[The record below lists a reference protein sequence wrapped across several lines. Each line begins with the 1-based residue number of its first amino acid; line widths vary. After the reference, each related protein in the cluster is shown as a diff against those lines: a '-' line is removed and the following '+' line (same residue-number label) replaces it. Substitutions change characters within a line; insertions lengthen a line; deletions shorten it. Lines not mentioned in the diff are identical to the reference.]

1 MFQIP
6 TVLKNIGWRWRLAL
20 IFFTCAMLGLS
31 SGVGLTE
38 RPDIVDGSVLA
49 KAYYSLGLFVVG
61 GLDIGL
67 PTGGPLLG
75 RVLLWVAYFGSPLLA
90 ASAVMEALLI
100 VISKERW
107 QLRRIKNHIVVV
119 GSGDLTTS
127 YLRVLRQQPIHIPV
141 IVIDQAIELVREQE
155 LAATFDVTVINGDV
169 THDFMLQKL
178 RLHRARRVMLL
189 GDNDFVAFEA
199 ASKILRLYPKLKSQ
213 IVLHG
218 GSLRFLRAMQS
229 TQIANQVT
237 LFNSYNLA
245 AKGLV
250 NSVLIDHFNKTS
262 YQDTVVIAGFG
273 LFGQTILEELQMNAG
288 DEIDLVA
295 IVDIE
300 AHRRVQI
307 VDEQQKHDLFYERK
321 IYQGDTTHPD
331 VWRKLTGDI
340 NLSRGEP
347 VVIMGT
353 SDSANN
359 LRTALWIKQKHNNA
373 LIFARTNDTSEFAQ
387 AVGKEHGVHCISITR
402 LVEDNIPLEWTLL
415 DQIAE

>member
-1 MFQIP
+1 
-6 TVLKNIGWRWRLAL
+6 
-20 IFFTCAMLGLS
+20 MLGLS
-31 SGVGLTE
+31 SGVSLTE
-38 RPDIVDGSVLA
+38 RPDIVDGSLLD

-75 RVLLWVAYFGSPLLA
+75 RILLWIAYFGSPLLA

-107 QLRRIKNHIVVV
+107 QLRRIKDHIIIV

-127 YLRVLRQQPIHIPV
+127 YLRVLRQQPDYIPV
-141 IVIDQAIELVREQE
+141 IVVDHAIDPVREHE
-155 LAATFDVTVINGDV
+155 LAETFGVTVIKGDV

-178 RLHRARRVMLL
+178 RLHRARRIMLL
-189 GDNDFVAFEA
+189 GGDDFVAFEA
-199 ASKILRLYPKLKSQ
+199 ASKILRLYPKLASQ

-218 GSLRFLRAMQS
+218 RSLRFLRAMQN

-250 NSVLIDHFNKTS
+250 NSALIAHFKKTN

-295 IVDIE
+295 IVDKQ
-300 AHRRVQI
+300 AYRRVQI
-307 VDEQQKHDLFYERK
+307 VDEQQKSGIFYERK

-331 VWRKLTGDI
+331 VWRKLTGEID
-340 NLSRGEP
+340 LSRGEP

-353 SDSANN
+353 GDSANN
-359 LRTALWIKQKHNNA
+359 LRTALWIKQHHSNA
-373 LIFARTNDTSEFAQ
+373 LLFARTNDTSEFAQ
-387 AVGKEHGVHCISITR
+387 AVGDEHGVHCISITQ
-402 LVEDNIPLEWTLL
+402 LVEDNIPLAWTRL
-415 DQIAE
+415 DKLV

>member
-1 MFQIP
+1 
-6 TVLKNIGWRWRLAL
+6 
-20 IFFTCAMLGLS
+20 MLGLS

-38 RPDIVDGSVLA
+38 RPDVVEGSLLA

-75 RVLLWVAYFGSPLLA
+75 RVLLWIAYFGSPLLA

-119 GSGDLTTS
+119 GSGNLTTS
-127 YLRVLRQQPIHIPV
+127 YLRMLRQQHNHIPV
-141 IVIDQAIELVREQE
+141 IVIDHAIDLAREHELT
-155 LAATFDVTVINGDV
+155 ATFDVTVINGDV

-189 GDNDFVAFEA
+189 GDDDFVAFEA
-199 ASKILRLYPKLKSQ
+199 ASKVLRLYPKLTSQ

-250 NSVLIDHFNKTS
+250 NSALIDHFNKTN

-273 LFGQTILEELQMNAG
+273 LFGQTILEELQINAG

-295 IVDIE
+295 IVDKQ

-307 VDEQQKHDLFYERK
+307 VDEQQKSGAFYERK

-340 NLSRGEP
+340 DLSRGEP

-353 SDSANN
+353 GDSANN
-359 LRTALWIKQKHNNA
+359 LRTALWIKQKYNNA
-373 LIFARTNDTSEFAQ
+373 LIFVRTNDTSEFAQ

-402 LVEDNIPLEWTLL
+402 LVEDNIPLEWTRL
-415 DQIAE
+415 DQLV

>member
-1 MFQIP
+1 
-6 TVLKNIGWRWRLAL
+6 
-20 IFFTCAMLGLS
+20 
-31 SGVGLTE
+31 
-38 RPDIVDGSVLA
+38 
-49 KAYYSLGLFVVG
+49 
-61 GLDIGL
+61 
-67 PTGGPLLG
+67 
-75 RVLLWVAYFGSPLLA
+75 
-90 ASAVMEALLI
+90 
-100 VISKERW
+100 
-107 QLRRIKNHIVVV
+107 
-119 GSGDLTTS
+119 
-127 YLRVLRQQPIHIPV
+127 LRQQPYHIPV
-141 IVIDQAIELVREQE
+141 IVIDHAIDLVREHE

-189 GDNDFVAFEA
+189 GDDDFVAFEA
-199 ASKILRLYPKLKSQ
+199 ASKILRLYPKLTSQ

-229 TQIANQVT
+229 TQIANQLT

-250 NSVLIDHFNKTS
+250 NSALIDHFNKTN

-295 IVDIE
+295 IVDKQ

-307 VDEQQKHDLFYERK
+307 VDEQQKSGAFYERK

-340 NLSRGEP
+340 DLSRGEP

-353 SDSANN
+353 GDSANN
-359 LRTALWIKQKHNNA
+359 LRTALWIKQKYNNA
-373 LIFARTNDTSEFAQ
+373 LIFVRTNDTSEFAQ

-402 LVEDNIPLEWTLL
+402 LVEDNIPLEWARL
-415 DQIAE
+415 DQLA

>member
-1 MFQIP
+1 
-6 TVLKNIGWRWRLAL
+6 
-20 IFFTCAMLGLS
+20 MLGLS

-38 RPDIVDGSVLA
+38 RPDVVEGSLLA

-75 RVLLWVAYFGSPLLA
+75 RVLLWIAYFGSPLLA

-119 GSGDLTTS
+119 GSGNLTTS
-127 YLRVLRQQPIHIPV
+127 YLRMLRQQHNHIPV
-141 IVIDQAIELVREQE
+141 IVIDHAIDLAREHELT
-155 LAATFDVTVINGDV
+155 ATFDVTVINGDV

-189 GDNDFVAFEA
+189 GDDDFVAFEA
-199 ASKILRLYPKLKSQ
+199 ASKVLRLYPKLTSQ

-250 NSVLIDHFNKTS
+250 NSALIDHFKKTN

-273 LFGQTILEELQMNAG
+273 LFGQTILEELQINAG

-307 VDEQQKHDLFYERK
+307 VDEQQKYDLFYERK

-340 NLSRGEP
+340 DLSRGEP

-353 SDSANN
+353 GDSANN
-359 LRTALWIKQKHNNA
+359 LRTALWIKQKYNNA
-373 LIFARTNDTSEFAQ
+373 LIFVRTNDTSEFAQ

-402 LVEDNIPLEWTLL
+402 LVEDNIPLEWTRL
-415 DQIAE
+415 DQLV

>member
-6 TVLKNIGWRWRLAL
+6 PILKSISWRWPLAL
-20 IFFTCAMLGLS
+20 ALFSCAMIGLS
-31 SGVGLTE
+31 SGVSLTE
-38 RPDIVDGSVLA
+38 RPDVVDGSLLA

-67 PTGGPLLG
+67 PTGGPLPG
-75 RVLLWVAYFGSPLLA
+75 RVLLWIAYFGSPLLA

-100 VISKERW
+100 VISRERW
-107 QLRRIKNHIVVV
+107 QLQRIKDHIIVV

-127 YLRVLRQQPIHIPV
+127 YLRVLRQQPDYIPV
-141 IVIDQAIELVREQE
+141 IVVDYAIDTVRENE
-155 LAATFDVTVINGDV
+155 LAETFDVAVINGDV
-169 THDFMLQKL
+169 THEFMLKKL
-178 RLHRARRVMLL
+178 RLHRARRVIFL

-199 ASKILRLYPKLKSQ
+199 ASKILRLYPRLTSQ

-218 GSLRFLRAMQS
+218 GSLRFLRAMQG
-229 TQIANQVT
+229 TQIAKQVT

-250 NSVLIDHFNKTS
+250 NSVLIDHFKKTN

-295 IVDIE
+295 IIDKQ
-300 AHRRVQI
+300 AYRRVQI
-307 VDEQQKHDLFYERK
+307 VDEQQKTGVFYERK
-321 IYQGDTTHPD
+321 VYQGDSSHPE
-331 VWRKLTGDI
+331 VWRNLTGDI
-340 NLSRGEP
+340 DLSRGEP

-353 SDSANN
+353 GDPANN
-359 LRTALWIKQKHNNA
+359 LRTALWIKQKYKNA
-373 LIFARTNDTSEFAQ
+373 LIFFRTNDTSAFAQ
-387 AVGKEHGVHCISITR
+387 AVGEEYGVHCISITQ
-402 LVEDNIPLEWTLL
+402 LVEDNIPLEWTQL
-415 DQIAE
+415 DQLV

>member
-1 MFQIP
+1 MFQI
-6 TVLKNIGWRWRLAL
+6 TTILKNIGWRWRLAL
-20 IFFTCAMLGLS
+20 MFFTCAMLGLS

-38 RPDIVDGSVLA
+38 RPDIVDGSLMA

-107 QLRRIKNHIVVV
+107 QLRRIKNHIVVF
-119 GSGDLTTS
+119 GSGDLTSS

-141 IVIDQAIELVREQE
+141 IVIDQAMELVREQE
-155 LAATFDVTVINGDV
+155 LAATFDVTVIKGDV
-169 THDFMLQKL
+169 THDFILEKL

-213 IVLHG
+213 IVLHS

-229 TQIANQVT
+229 TQIANEVT

-250 NSVLIDHFNKTS
+250 NSVLIDHFNNTS

-307 VDEQQKHDLFYERK
+307 VDEQQKHDIFYKRK

>member
-6 TVLKNIGWRWRLAL
+6 TILKKISWRLPLAL
-20 IFFTCAMLGLS
+20 TLFTCAMLGLS

-38 RPDIVDGSVLA
+38 RPDIVDGSLLA

-100 VISKERW
+100 VISRERW

-127 YLRVLRQQPIHIPV
+127 YLRVLRQQPYHIPV
-141 IVIDQAIELVREQE
+141 IVIDHAIDLVREHE

-189 GDNDFVAFEA
+189 GDDDFVAFEA
-199 ASKILRLYPKLKSQ
+199 ASKILRLYPKLTSQ

-250 NSVLIDHFNKTS
+250 NSALIDHFNKTN

-295 IVDIE
+295 IVDKQ

-307 VDEQQKHDLFYERK
+307 VDEQQKSGAFYERK

-340 NLSRGEP
+340 DLSRGEP

-353 SDSANN
+353 GDSANN
-359 LRTALWIKQKHNNA
+359 LRTALWIKQKYNNA
-373 LIFARTNDTSEFAQ
+373 LIFVRTNDTSEFAQ

-402 LVEDNIPLEWTLL
+402 LVEDNIPLEWTRL
-415 DQIAE
+415 DQLA

>member
-6 TVLKNIGWRWRLAL
+6 TILKIISWRWPLAL
-20 IFFTCAMLGLS
+20 TLFTCAMLGLS

-38 RPDIVDGSVLA
+38 RPDIVDGSLLA
-49 KAYYSLGLFVVG
+49 KAYYSLGLFVMG

-119 GSGDLTTS
+119 GSGHLTTS
-127 YLRVLRQQPIHIPV
+127 YLRVLRQQPNHIPV
-141 IVIDQAIELVREQE
+141 IVIDHAIDLVREHE

-189 GDNDFVAFEA
+189 GDDDFVAFEA
-199 ASKILRLYPKLKSQ
+199 ASKILRLYPKLVSQ

-218 GSLRFLRAMQS
+218 GSLRFLRAMQG

-250 NSVLIDHFNKTS
+250 NSALIDHFNKTN

-295 IVDIE
+295 IVDKQ

-307 VDEQQKHDLFYERK
+307 VDEQQKSGVFYERK

-340 NLSRGEP
+340 DLSRGEP

-353 SDSANN
+353 GDSANN
-359 LRTALWIKQKHNNA
+359 LRTALWIKQKYNNA
-373 LIFARTNDTSEFAQ
+373 LIFVRTNDTSEFAQ

-402 LVEDNIPLEWTLL
+402 LVEDNIPLEWTRL
-415 DQIAE
+415 DQLA

>member
-6 TVLKNIGWRWRLAL
+6 TILKRISWRWPLAL
-20 IFFTCAMLGLS
+20 SLFTCAMLGLS

-38 RPDIVDGSVLA
+38 RPGIADGSLLA

-67 PTGGPLLG
+67 PTGGPLMG
-75 RVLLWVAYFGSPLLA
+75 RVLLWLAYFGCPLLA

-107 QLRRIKNHIVVV
+107 QLRRIKDHIVVV

-127 YLRVLRQQPIHIPV
+127 YLRVLRQQPHHIPV
-141 IVIDQAIELVREQE
+141 IVIDHAIDLAREHE

-169 THDFMLQKL
+169 THDFLLQKL

-189 GDNDFVAFEA
+189 GDDDFVAFEA
-199 ASKILRLYPKLKSQ
+199 ASKILRLYPKLASQ
-213 IVLHG
+213 VVLHG

-250 NSVLIDHFNKTS
+250 NSALIEHFNKTS

-273 LFGQTILEELQMNAG
+273 LFGQTILEELRMNAG

-295 IVDIE
+295 IVDKE
-300 AHRRVQI
+300 AYRRVQI
-307 VDEQQKHDLFYERK
+307 VDEQQKSGAIYERK
-321 IYQGDTTHPD
+321 IYQGDTTHPE
-331 VWRKLTGDI
+331 VWRKLTQDI
-340 NLSRGEP
+340 DLSRGEP

-353 SDSANN
+353 GDPANN
-359 LRTALWIKQKHNNA
+359 LRTALWLKQKHNNA
-373 LIFARTNDTSEFAQ
+373 LVFVRTNDTSEFAQ
-387 AVGKEHGVHCISITR
+387 AVGKEYGVNCISITH
-402 LVEDNIPLEWTLL
+402 LVEDNIPLAWTGL
-415 DQIAE
+415 DELV

>member
-127 YLRVLRQQPIHIPV
+127 YLRVLRQQPNHIPV

-189 GDNDFVAFEA
+189 GDDDFVAFEA

-213 IVLHG
+213 IVLHSS
-218 GSLRFLRAMQS
+218 SLRFLRAMQG

-250 NSVLIDHFNKTS
+250 NSALIDHFKKTN

>member
-1 MFQIP
+1 MLQIP
-6 TVLKNIGWRWRLAL
+6 TILKNISWRWLLAL
-20 IFFTCAMLGLS
+20 ALFTCAMLGLS

-38 RPDIVDGSVLA
+38 RPDVVEGSLLA

-67 PTGGPLLG
+67 PTGGPQLG
-75 RVLLWVAYFGSPLLA
+75 RVLLWIAYFGSPLLA

-119 GSGDLTTS
+119 GSGNLTTS
-127 YLRVLRQQPIHIPV
+127 YLRMLRQQPNHIPV
-141 IVIDQAIELVREQE
+141 IVIDHAIDLAREHELT
-155 LAATFDVTVINGDV
+155 ATFDVTVINGDV

-189 GDNDFVAFEA
+189 GDDDFVAFEA
-199 ASKILRLYPKLKSQ
+199 ASKVLRLYPKLTSQ

-250 NSVLIDHFNKTS
+250 NSALIDHFKKTNC
-262 YQDTVVIAGFG
+262 QDTVVIAGFG
-273 LFGQTILEELQMNAG
+273 LFGQTILEELQINAG

-295 IVDIE
+295 IVDKQ

-307 VDEQQKHDLFYERK
+307 VDEQQKSGAFYERK

-340 NLSRGEP
+340 DLSRGEP

-353 SDSANN
+353 GDSANN
-359 LRTALWIKQKHNNA
+359 LRTALWIKQKYNNA
-373 LIFARTNDTSEFAQ
+373 LIFVRTNDTSEFAQ

-402 LVEDNIPLEWTLL
+402 LVEDNIPLEWTRL
-415 DQIAE
+415 DQLV

>member
-6 TVLKNIGWRWRLAL
+6 TTLKNISWRWPLAL
-20 IFFTCAMLGLS
+20 MLFTCAMLGLS

-38 RPDIVDGSVLA
+38 RPDVVDGSLLA

-100 VISKERW
+100 IISRERW

-119 GSGDLTTS
+119 GSGNLTTS
-127 YLRVLRQQPIHIPV
+127 YLRVLRQQPNHIPV
-141 IVIDQAIELVREQE
+141 IVIDHAIDLVREQE
-155 LAATFDVTVINGDV
+155 LAATFDVTVINGDA

-178 RLHRARRVMLL
+178 RLHQARRVMLL
-189 GDNDFVAFEA
+189 GDDDFVAFEA
-199 ASKILRLYPKLKSQ
+199 ASKILRLYPKLTSQ

-218 GSLRFLRAMQS
+218 RSLRFLRAMQS

-250 NSVLIDHFNKTS
+250 NSALIDHFNKTNH
-262 YQDTVVIAGFG
+262 QDTVVIAGFG

-295 IVDIE
+295 IVDKE

-307 VDEQQKHDLFYERK
+307 VDEQQKSGVFYERM

-331 VWRKLTGDI
+331 VWRKLTSDI
-340 NLSRGEP
+340 DLSRGEP

-353 SDSANN
+353 GDSANN
-359 LRTALWIKQKHNNA
+359 LRTALWIKQKYNNA
-373 LIFARTNDTSEFAQ
+373 LIFVRTNDTSEFAQ
-387 AVGKEHGVHCISITR
+387 AVGKDHGVHCISITR
-402 LVEDNIPLEWTLL
+402 LVEDNIPLEWTRL
-415 DQIAE
+415 DQLT

>member
-1 MFQIP
+1 MFQI
-6 TVLKNIGWRWRLAL
+6 TTILKNIGWRWRLAL
-20 IFFTCAMLGLS
+20 MFFTCAMLGLS

-38 RPDIVDGSVLA
+38 RPDIVDGSLMA

-75 RVLLWVAYFGSPLLA
+75 QLLLWVAYFGSPLLA
-90 ASAVMEALLI
+90 ASAVIEALLI

-107 QLRRIKNHIVVV
+107 QLRRIKNHIVVF
-119 GSGDLTTS
+119 GSGDLTSS

-141 IVIDQAIELVREQE
+141 IVIDQAMELVREQE
-155 LAATFDVTVINGDV
+155 LAATFDVTVIKGDV
-169 THDFMLQKL
+169 THDFILEKL

-213 IVLHG
+213 IVLHS

-229 TQIANQVT
+229 TQIANEVT

-250 NSVLIDHFNKTS
+250 NSVLIDHFNNTS

-307 VDEQQKHDLFYERK
+307 VDEQQKHDIFYKRK

-359 LRTALWIKQKHNNA
+359 LRTALWIKHKYNNS
-373 LIFARTNDTSEFAQ
+373 LIFSRTNDTSEFAQ

-402 LVEDNIPLEWTLL
+402 LVEDNIPLEWTQL
-415 DQIAE
+415 DTMAK

>member
-1 MFQIP
+1 MFQI
-6 TVLKNIGWRWRLAL
+6 TTILKNIGWRWRLAL
-20 IFFTCAMLGLS
+20 IFFSCAMLGLS

-38 RPDIVDGSVLA
+38 RPDIVDGSLMA

-119 GSGDLTTS
+119 GSGDLTSS

-141 IVIDQAIELVREQE
+141 IVIDQTIELVREQE
-155 LAATFDVTVINGDV
+155 LAATFDVTVIKGDV
-169 THDFMLQKL
+169 THDFMLEKL

-213 IVLHG
+213 IVLHS

-229 TQIANQVT
+229 TQIANEVT

-307 VDEQQKHDLFYERK
+307 VDEQQKHDIFYKRK

-359 LRTALWIKQKHNNA
+359 LRTALWIKQKYNNA
-373 LIFARTNDTSEFAQ
+373 LIFSRTNDTSEFAQ

-402 LVEDNIPLEWTLL
+402 LVEDNIPLEWTQL
-415 DQIAE
+415 DQITK

>member
-1 MFQIP
+1 MFQVP
-6 TVLKNIGWRWRLAL
+6 KVLKRTSWRWPLAL
-20 IFFTCAMLGLS
+20 AFFTCAMLGLS
-31 SGVGLTE
+31 SGVSLTE
-38 RPDIVDGSVLA
+38 RPDITDGSVLA

-75 RVLLWVAYFGSPLLA
+75 RILLWIAYFGSPLLA

-107 QLRRIKNHIVVV
+107 QLRRIKDHIVIV

-127 YLRVLRQQPIHIPV
+127 YLRVLRQQPNHIPV
-141 IVIDQAIELVREQE
+141 IVVDQAIDLVREHE
-155 LAATFDVTVINGDV
+155 LAETFDVTVIKGDV
-169 THDFMLQKL
+169 THNFMLRKL

-189 GDNDFVAFEA
+189 GGDDFVAFEA
-199 ASKILRLYPKLKSQ
+199 ASKILRLYPKLASQ

-218 GSLRFLRAMQS
+218 RSLRFLRAMQS

-250 NSVLIDHFNKTS
+250 NSALIDHFKKTN

-295 IVDIE
+295 IVDKQ
-300 AHRRVQI
+300 AYRRVQI
-307 VDEQQKHDLFYERK
+307 VDEQQKTGVFYDRK

-331 VWRKLTGDI
+331 VWRKLTGEID
-340 NLSRGEP
+340 LSRGEP

-353 SDSANN
+353 GDSANN

-373 LIFARTNDTSEFAQ
+373 LLFARTNDTSEFAQ
-387 AVGKEHGVHCISITR
+387 AVGNEHGVNCISITQ
-402 LVEDNIPLEWTLL
+402 LVEDNIPLAWTGL
-415 DQIAE
+415 DELV

>member
-1 MFQIP
+1 
-6 TVLKNIGWRWRLAL
+6 
-20 IFFTCAMLGLS
+20 MLGLS

-38 RPDIVDGSVLA
+38 RPDIVDGSLIA

-155 LAATFDVTVINGDV
+155 LAATFDVTVIKGDV

-213 IVLHG
+213 IVLHS

-229 TQIANQVT
+229 TQIANEVT

-307 VDEQQKHDLFYERK
+307 VDEQQKHDIFYKRK

-359 LRTALWIKQKHNNA
+359 LRTALWIKQKYNNA
-373 LIFARTNDTSEFAQ
+373 LIFSRTNDTSEFAQ

-402 LVEDNIPLEWTLL
+402 LVEDNIPLEWTQL
-415 DQIAE
+415 DQIAK

>member
-6 TVLKNIGWRWRLAL
+6 TILKKISWRWPLAL
-20 IFFTCAMLGLS
+20 TLFTCAMLGLS

-38 RPDIVDGSVLA
+38 RPDIVDGSLLA

-127 YLRVLRQQPIHIPV
+127 YLRVLRQQPNHIPV
-141 IVIDQAIELVREQE
+141 IVIDHAIDLVREHE

-178 RLHRARRVMLL
+178 RLHQARRVMLL
-189 GDNDFVAFEA
+189 GDDDFVAFEA
-199 ASKILRLYPKLKSQ
+199 ASKILRLYPKLTSQ

-250 NSVLIDHFNKTS
+250 NSVLIDHFKKTN

-300 AHRRVQI
+300 ADRRVQI
-307 VDEQQKHDLFYERK
+307 VDEQQKHGIFYKRK

-402 LVEDNIPLEWTLL
+402 LVEDNIPLEWARL
-415 DQIAE
+415 DQLAE

>member
-6 TVLKNIGWRWRLAL
+6 TIIKRISWRWPLAL
-20 IFFTCAMLGLS
+20 ALFACAMFGLS

-38 RPDIVDGSVLA
+38 RPDIVDGSLLA

-75 RVLLWVAYFGSPLLA
+75 RALLWIAYFGSPLLA

-107 QLRRIKNHIVVV
+107 QLQRIRNHIVIV

-127 YLRVLRQQPIHIPV
+127 YLKVLRQQPNHIPV
-141 IVIDQAIELVREQE
+141 IVVDHAMDPPQEHE
-155 LAATFDVTVINGDV
+155 LAEAFDVTVINGDV
-169 THDFMLQKL
+169 THEFILKKL

-199 ASKILRLYPKLKSQ
+199 ASKILRLYPKLSSQ

-218 GSLRFLRAMQS
+218 GSLRFLRAMQG
-229 TQIANQVT
+229 TQIAGQVT

-250 NSVLIDHFNKTS
+250 NSVLIDHFKKTN

-295 IVDIE
+295 IIDKQ
-300 AHRRVQI
+300 AYRRVQI
-307 VDEQQKHDLFYERK
+307 VDEQQKSGVFYERK
-321 IYQGDTTHPD
+321 VYQGDCSHPE
-331 VWRKLTGDI
+331 VWRNLTGDLD
-340 NLSRGEP
+340 LSRGEP

-353 SDSANN
+353 GDPANN
-359 LRTALWIKQKHNNA
+359 LRTALWIKQKYRNA
-373 LIFARTNDTSEFAQ
+373 LVFVRTNDISAFAQ
-387 AVGKEHGVHCISITR
+387 AVGEEYGVHCISITQ
-402 LVEDNIPLEWTLL
+402 LVEDNIPLEWTHL
-415 DQIAE
+415 DKLA

>member
-1 MFQIP
+1 
-6 TVLKNIGWRWRLAL
+6 
-20 IFFTCAMLGLS
+20 MLGLS

-38 RPDIVDGSVLA
+38 RPDVVEGSLLA

-75 RVLLWVAYFGSPLLA
+75 TVLLWIAYFGSPLLA

-107 QLRRIKNHIVVV
+107 QLRRIKNHIGVV
-119 GSGDLTTS
+119 GSGKLTTS
-127 YLRVLRQQPIHIPV
+127 DLRVLRQQHNHIPV
-141 IVIDQAIELVREQE
+141 IVIDHAIDLAREHELT
-155 LAATFDVTVINGDV
+155 ATFDVTVINGDV

-189 GDNDFVAFEA
+189 GDDDFVAFEA
-199 ASKILRLYPKLKSQ
+199 ASKVLRLYPKLTSQ

-250 NSVLIDHFNKTS
+250 NSALIDHFKKTN

-273 LFGQTILEELQMNAG
+273 LFGQTILEELQINAG

-295 IVDIE
+295 IVDKQ

-307 VDEQQKHDLFYERK
+307 VDEQQKSGAFYERK

-353 SDSANN
+353 RDSANN
-359 LRTALWIKQKHNNA
+359 LRTALWIKQKYNNA
-373 LIFARTNDTSEFAQ
+373 LIFVRTNDTSEFAQ
-387 AVGKEHGVHCISITR
+387 AVGKAHGVHCISITR
-402 LVEDNIPLEWTLL
+402 LVEDNIPLEWTRL
-415 DQIAE
+415 DQLV

>member
-6 TVLKNIGWRWRLAL
+6 TIVKRISWRWPLAL
-20 IFFTCAMLGLS
+20 ALFACAMFGLS
-31 SGVGLTE
+31 SGVSLTE
-38 RPDIVDGSVLA
+38 RPGIVDGSLLV

-75 RVLLWVAYFGSPLLA
+75 RVLLWIAYFGSPLLA

-100 VISKERW
+100 VISKELW
-107 QLRRIKNHIVVV
+107 QLQRIKNHIVVV

-127 YLRVLRQQPIHIPV
+127 YLRVLRQQPNHIPV
-141 IVIDQAIELVREQE
+141 IVVDHAMDSPQEHE
-155 LAATFDVTVINGDV
+155 LAEAFDVTVINGDV
-169 THDFMLQKL
+169 THEFILKKL

-199 ASKILRLYPKLKSQ
+199 ASKILRLYPQLSSQ

-218 GSLRFLRAMQS
+218 GSLRFLRAMQG

-250 NSVLIDHFNKTS
+250 NSVLIDHFKKTN

-295 IVDIE
+295 IVDKQ
-300 AHRRVQI
+300 AYRRVQI
-307 VDEQQKHDLFYERK
+307 VDEQQKSGVFYERK
-321 IYQGDTTHPD
+321 VYQGDSSHPE
-331 VWRKLTGDI
+331 VWRNLTGDLD
-340 NLSRGEP
+340 LSRGEP

-353 SDSANN
+353 GDPANN
-359 LRTALWIKQKHNNA
+359 LRTALWIKQKYHNA
-373 LIFARTNDTSEFAQ
+373 LIFVRTNDISAFAQ
-387 AVGKEHGVHCISITR
+387 AVGEEYGVHCISITQ
-402 LVEDNIPLEWTLL
+402 LVEDNIPLEWTRL
-415 DQIAE
+415 DKLG

>member
-6 TVLKNIGWRWRLAL
+6 TILKKISWRLPLAL
-20 IFFTCAMLGLS
+20 TLFTCAMLGLS

-38 RPDIVDGSVLA
+38 RPDIVDGSLLA

-127 YLRVLRQQPIHIPV
+127 YLRVLRQQPNHIPV
-141 IVIDQAIELVREQE
+141 IVIDHAIDLVREHE

-178 RLHRARRVMLL
+178 RLHQARRVMLL
-189 GDNDFVAFEA
+189 GDDDFVAFEA
-199 ASKILRLYPKLKSQ
+199 ASKILRLYPKLTSQ

-218 GSLRFLRAMQS
+218 GSLRFLRAMQN

-250 NSVLIDHFNKTS
+250 NSALIDHFNKTNH
-262 YQDTVVIAGFG
+262 QDTVVIAGFG
-273 LFGQTILEELQMNAG
+273 LFGQTILEELQINAG

-295 IVDIE
+295 IVDKQ

-307 VDEQQKHDLFYERK
+307 VDEQQKSSVFYERK

-340 NLSRGEP
+340 DLSRGEP

-353 SDSANN
+353 GDSANN
-359 LRTALWIKQKHNNA
+359 LRTALWIKQKYNNA
-373 LIFARTNDTSEFAQ
+373 LIFVRTNDTSEFAQ

-402 LVEDNIPLEWTLL
+402 LVEDNIPLEWTRL
-415 DQIAE
+415 DQLA

>member
-1 MFQIP
+1 MFQVP
-6 TVLKNIGWRWRLAL
+6 TILKKISWRWPLAL
-20 IFFTCAMLGLS
+20 ILFTCAMLGLS
-31 SGVGLTE
+31 SGVSLTE
-38 RPDIVDGSVLA
+38 RPDVYDGSLLV

-67 PTGGPLLG
+67 PTGGPIQG
-75 RVLLWVAYFGSPLLA
+75 RALLWVAYFGCPLLA

-127 YLRVLRQQPIHIPV
+127 FLRVLRQQSNQIPV
-141 IVIDQAIELVREQE
+141 IVIDHAIDRTRAQE
-155 LAATFDVTVINGDV
+155 LTVTFDVTILNGDV

-189 GDNDFVAFEA
+189 GNDHFVAFEA
-199 ASKILRLYPKLKSQ
+199 ATKIIRLYPNLASQ
-213 IVLHG
+213 IVLHA

-229 TQIANQVT
+229 TKIANQVT

-250 NSVLIDHFNKTS
+250 NSVLIDHFNKTN

-288 DEIDLVA
+288 DAIDLVA
-295 IVDIE
+295 IVDKE

-307 VDEQQKHDLFYERK
+307 VDEQQKSGAFYERK
-321 IYQGDTTHPD
+321 IYQGNTTHPD

-340 NLSRGEP
+340 DLSRGEP

-353 SDSANN
+353 G
-359 LRTALWIKQKHNNA
+359 
-373 LIFARTNDTSEFAQ
+373 DTQ
-387 AVGKEHGVHCISITR
+387 
-402 LVEDNIPLEWTLL
+402 
-415 DQIAE
+415 

>member
-1 MFQIP
+1 
-6 TVLKNIGWRWRLAL
+6 
-20 IFFTCAMLGLS
+20 MLGLS
-31 SGVGLTE
+31 SGVSLTE
-38 RPDIVDGSVLA
+38 RPDIVDGSLLD

-75 RVLLWVAYFGSPLLA
+75 RILLWIAYFGSPLLA

-107 QLRRIKNHIVVV
+107 QLRRIKDHIIIV

-127 YLRVLRQQPIHIPV
+127 YLRVLRQQPDYIPV
-141 IVIDQAIELVREQE
+141 IVVDHAIDPVREHE
-155 LAATFDVTVINGDV
+155 LAETFGVTVIKGDV

-178 RLHRARRVMLL
+178 RLHRARRIMLL
-189 GDNDFVAFEA
+189 GGDDFVAFEA
-199 ASKILRLYPKLKSQ
+199 ASKILRLYPKLASQ

-218 GSLRFLRAMQS
+218 RSLRFLRAMQN

-250 NSVLIDHFNKTS
+250 NSALIAHFKKTN

-295 IVDIE
+295 IVDKQ
-300 AHRRVQI
+300 AYRRVQI
-307 VDEQQKHDLFYERK
+307 VDEQQKSGIFYERK

-331 VWRKLTGDI
+331 VWRKLTGEID
-340 NLSRGEP
+340 LSRGEP

-353 SDSANN
+353 GDSANN
-359 LRTALWIKQKHNNA
+359 LRTALWIKQHHSNA
-373 LIFARTNDTSEFAQ
+373 LLFARTNDTSEFAQ
-387 AVGKEHGVHCISITR
+387 AVGDEHGVHCISITQ
-402 LVEDNIPLEWTLL
+402 LVEDNIPLAWTGL
-415 DQIAE
+415 DKLV

>member
-6 TVLKNIGWRWRLAL
+6 TILKKISWRWPLAL
-20 IFFTCAMLGLS
+20 TLFTCAMLGLS

-38 RPDIVDGSVLA
+38 RPDIVDGSLLA

-127 YLRVLRQQPIHIPV
+127 YLRVLRQQPNHIPV
-141 IVIDQAIELVREQE
+141 IVIDHAIDLVREHE

-178 RLHRARRVMLL
+178 RLHLARRVILL
-189 GDNDFVAFEA
+189 GDDDFVAFEA
-199 ASKILRLYPKLKSQ
+199 ASKILRLYPKLTSQ

-250 NSVLIDHFNKTS
+250 NSVLIDHFKKTN

-300 AHRRVQI
+300 ADRRVQI
-307 VDEQQKHDLFYERK
+307 VDEQQKHGIFYKRK

-402 LVEDNIPLEWTLL
+402 LVEDNIPLEWARL
-415 DQIAE
+415 DQLAE

>member
-1 MFQIP
+1 
-6 TVLKNIGWRWRLAL
+6 
-20 IFFTCAMLGLS
+20 MLGLS

-38 RPDIVDGSVLA
+38 RPDVVEGSLLA

-75 RVLLWVAYFGSPLLA
+75 RVLLWIAYFGSPLLA

-119 GSGDLTTS
+119 GSGNLTTS
-127 YLRVLRQQPIHIPV
+127 YLRMLRQQHNHIPV
-141 IVIDQAIELVREQE
+141 IVIDHAIDLAREHELT
-155 LAATFDVTVINGDV
+155 ATFDVTVINGDV

-189 GDNDFVAFEA
+189 GDDDFVAFEA
-199 ASKILRLYPKLKSQ
+199 ASKVLRLYPKLTSQ

-250 NSVLIDHFNKTS
+250 NSALIDHFKKTN

-273 LFGQTILEELQMNAG
+273 LFGQTILEELQ
-288 DEIDLVA
+288 
-295 IVDIE
+295 
-300 AHRRVQI
+300 
-307 VDEQQKHDLFYERK
+307 
-321 IYQGDTTHPD
+321 
-331 VWRKLTGDI
+331 
-340 NLSRGEP
+340 
-347 VVIMGT
+347 
-353 SDSANN
+353 
-359 LRTALWIKQKHNNA
+359 
-373 LIFARTNDTSEFAQ
+373 
-387 AVGKEHGVHCISITR
+387 
-402 LVEDNIPLEWTLL
+402 
-415 DQIAE
+415 

>member
-1 MFQIP
+1 M
-6 TVLKNIGWRWRLAL
+6 AL

-127 YLRVLRQQPIHIPV
+127 YLRVLRQQPNHIPV

-189 GDNDFVAFEA
+189 GDDDFVAFEA

-213 IVLHG
+213 IVLHSS
-218 GSLRFLRAMQS
+218 SLRFLRAMQG

-250 NSVLIDHFNKTS
+250 NSALIDHFKKTN

-359 LRTALWIKQKHNNA
+359 LRTALWIKQKHNN
-373 LIFARTNDTSEFAQ
+373 
-387 AVGKEHGVHCISITR
+387 
-402 LVEDNIPLEWTLL
+402 
-415 DQIAE
+415 

>member
-6 TVLKNIGWRWRLAL
+6 TILKRTSWRWPLAL
-20 IFFTCAMLGLS
+20 TLFTCAMLGLS
-31 SGVGLTE
+31 SGVSLTE
-38 RPDIVDGSVLA
+38 RPDVVDGSLLD

-75 RVLLWVAYFGSPLLA
+75 RILLWIAYFGSPLLA

-107 QLRRIKNHIVVV
+107 QLRRIKDHIVIV

-127 YLRVLRQQPIHIPV
+127 YLRVLRQQPDYIPV
-141 IVIDQAIELVREQE
+141 IVVDHAIDPVREHE
-155 LAATFDVTVINGDV
+155 LAETFGVTVIKGDV
-169 THDFMLQKL
+169 THDFMLRRL
-178 RLHRARRVMLL
+178 RLHRVRRVMLL
-189 GDNDFVAFEA
+189 GGNDFVAFEA
-199 ASKILRLYPKLKSQ
+199 ASKILRLYPKLASQ

-218 GSLRFLRAMQS
+218 RSLRFLRAMQN

-250 NSVLIDHFNKTS
+250 NSALIAHFKKTN

-288 DEIDLVA
+288 DEINLVA
-295 IVDIE
+295 IVDKE
-300 AHRRVQI
+300 AYRRVQI
-307 VDEQQKHDLFYERK
+307 VDEQQKSGVFYERK
-321 IYQGDTTHPD
+321 IYEGDTTHPD
-331 VWRKLTGDI
+331 VWRQLTDDI
-340 NLSRGEP
+340 DLNRGEP

-353 SDSANN
+353 GDSANN
-359 LRTALWIKQKHNNA
+359 LRTALWIKQHHSNA
-373 LIFARTNDTSEFAQ
+373 LLFARTNDTSEFAQ
-387 AVGKEHGVHCISITR
+387 AVGDEHGVHCTSITQ
-402 LVEDNIPLEWTLL
+402 LVEDNIPLAWTGL
-415 DQIAE
+415 DKLV

>member
-6 TVLKNIGWRWRLAL
+6 TILKNISWRWLLAL
-20 IFFTCAMLGLS
+20 TLFTCAMLGLS

-38 RPDIVDGSVLA
+38 RPDVVEGSLLA

-75 RVLLWVAYFGSPLLA
+75 RVLLWIAYFGSPLLA

-119 GSGDLTTS
+119 GSGNLTTS
-127 YLRVLRQQPIHIPV
+127 YLRMVRQQPNHIPV
-141 IVIDQAIELVREQE
+141 IVIDHAIDLAREHELT
-155 LAATFDVTVINGDV
+155 ATFDVTVINGDV

-189 GDNDFVAFEA
+189 GDDDFVAFEA
-199 ASKILRLYPKLKSQ
+199 ASKILRLYPKLASQ

-218 GSLRFLRAMQS
+218 GSLRFLRTMQS

-250 NSVLIDHFNKTS
+250 NSALIDHFKKTN

-273 LFGQTILEELQMNAG
+273 LFGQTILEELQINAG

-295 IVDIE
+295 IVDKQ
-300 AHRRVQI
+300 AYRRVQI
-307 VDEQQKHDLFYERK
+307 VDEQQKSGAFYERK

-340 NLSRGEP
+340 DLSRGEP

-353 SDSANN
+353 GDSANN
-359 LRTALWIKQKHNNA
+359 LRTALWIKQKYSNA
-373 LIFARTNDTSEFAQ
+373 LIFVRTNDTSEFAQ

-402 LVEDNIPLEWTLL
+402 LVEDNIPLEWTRL
-415 DQIAE
+415 DQLA

>member
-1 MFQIP
+1 MFQVP
-6 TVLKNIGWRWRLAL
+6 TILKKISWRWPLAL
-20 IFFTCAMLGLS
+20 ILFTCAMLGLS
-31 SGVGLTE
+31 SGVSLTE
-38 RPDIVDGSVLA
+38 RPDVYDGSLLV

-67 PTGGPLLG
+67 PTGGPIQG
-75 RVLLWVAYFGSPLLA
+75 RALLWVAYFGCPLLA

-127 YLRVLRQQPIHIPV
+127 FLRVLRQQSNQIPV
-141 IVIDQAIELVREQE
+141 IVIDHAIDRTRAQE
-155 LAATFDVTVINGDV
+155 LTVTFDVTILNGDV

-189 GDNDFVAFEA
+189 GNDHFVAFEA
-199 ASKILRLYPKLKSQ
+199 ATKIIRLYPNLASQ

-218 GSLRFLRAMQS
+218 GSLRFLRALQS
-229 TQIANQVT
+229 TKIANQVT

-250 NSVLIDHFNKTS
+250 NSVLIDHFNKTN

-273 LFGQTILEELQMNAG
+273 LFGQTILEELRMNAG
-288 DEIDLVA
+288 DAIDLVA
-295 IVDIE
+295 IVDKE

-307 VDEQQKHDLFYERK
+307 VDEQQKSGAFYERK
-321 IYQGDTTHPD
+321 IYQGNTTHPD
-331 VWRKLTGDI
+331 VWQKLTGDI
-340 NLSRGEP
+340 DLSRGEP

-353 SDSANN
+353 GDPANN
-359 LRTALWIKQKHNNA
+359 LRTALWLKQKHNNA
-373 LIFARTNDTSEFAQ
+373 LIFVRTNDTSEFAQ
-387 AVGKEHGVHCISITR
+387 AVGKEYDVHCISITQ
-402 LVEDNIPLEWTLL
+402 LVEDNIPLEWTGLNKL
-415 DQIAE
+415 A

>member
-6 TVLKNIGWRWRLAL
+6 TILKKISWRWPLAL
-20 IFFTCAMLGLS
+20 TLFTCAMLGLS

-38 RPDIVDGSVLA
+38 RPDIVDGSLLA

-100 VISKERW
+100 VISRERW

-127 YLRVLRQQPIHIPV
+127 YLRVLRQQPNHIPV
-141 IVIDQAIELVREQE
+141 IVIDHAIDLVREHE
-155 LAATFDVTVINGDV
+155 LAATFDVTVLNGDV

-189 GDNDFVAFEA
+189 SDDDFVAFEA
-199 ASKILRLYPKLKSQ
+199 ASKILRLYPKLMSQ

-250 NSVLIDHFNKTS
+250 NSALIDHFNKTN

-295 IVDIE
+295 IVDKQ

-307 VDEQQKHDLFYERK
+307 VDEQQKSGAFYERK

-340 NLSRGEP
+340 DLSRGEP

-353 SDSANN
+353 GDSANN
-359 LRTALWIKQKHNNA
+359 LRTALWIKQKYNNA
-373 LIFARTNDTSEFAQ
+373 LIFVRTNDTSEFAQ

-402 LVEDNIPLEWTLL
+402 LVEDNIPLEWARL
-415 DQIAE
+415 DQLA